1 ALVVAHNDTAH
12 PHVHI
17 AVNRVHP
24 ERGKA
29 WELDSYIGKGRGR
42 KVDQLHNE
50 RVQQYLEAAERQ
62 YGWER
67 VRGTYRSGPDLS
79 DERGPSRSEYHR
91 EQRKKK
97 QMDVFGMDP
106 EEFDTRS
113 VRLRALEVKDDLFYC
128 ESFQALDETL
138 DEQGLW
144 IQAKGQGAV
153 FTDGIHS
160 VKASDINRHLSG
172 PRLEEKF
179 GEDLG
184 AYIEERAR
192 HIDSELGYQKLAS
205 WTYEMEL
212 EELEQLA
219 HIKEGE
225 KEKAE
230 IKEKHFGFL
239 ESQFNAT
246 LKQLPAAFEQAY
258 EEGEKVYE
266 AFGDYL
272 NEQEGRVE
280 DAVAELVESTE
291 RCGVVRD
298 QSGIVAIDEVIREV
312 LAMRGQVKDYVKDI
326 SGDSYL
332 DKKKQLNVNVQKAKQ
347 ELRKVNKKIL
357 KHLKSDY
364 RDRLGG
370 RHAEEAQRTAKKG
383 AYKALSLHRRLEKVF
398 SGDGSKRDKELSTF
412 MGNVGLLMTRP
423 GRGSAQIVKQA
434 IKVASQEL
442 LKKGRGLE
450 RGR

>member
-1 ALVVAHNDTAH
+1 MTGSEVSLGSGFGNLLWYLTEYEPERVRFIETYNLSSDKATIAAREMEWVAGKSSRCQQPLYHTSLNWHPQDGPTEEQMRKVAEGYLGHMGLEEHQALVVAHNDTAH

-29 WELDSYIGKGRGR
+29 WELDSDIGKGRGR

-50 RVQQYLEAAERQ
+50 RVQQYVEAAERQ

-79 DERGPSRSEYHR
+79 DERGPSQSEYHR

-153 FTDGIHS
+153 FTDGSHS

-230 IKEKHFGFL
+230 
-239 ESQFNAT
+239 
-246 LKQLPAAFEQAY
+246 
-258 EEGEKVYE
+258 
-266 AFGDYL
+266 
-272 NEQEGRVE
+272 
-280 DAVAELVESTE
+280 
-291 RCGVVRD
+291 
-298 QSGIVAIDEVIREV
+298 
-312 LAMRGQVKDYVKDI
+312 
-326 SGDSYL
+326 
-332 DKKKQLNVNVQKAKQ
+332 
-347 ELRKVNKKIL
+347 
-357 KHLKSDY
+357 
-364 RDRLGG
+364 
-370 RHAEEAQRTAKKG
+370 
-383 AYKALSLHRRLEKVF
+383 
-398 SGDGSKRDKELSTF
+398 
-412 MGNVGLLMTRP
+412 
-423 GRGSAQIVKQA
+423 
-434 IKVASQEL
+434 
-442 LKKGRGLE
+442 
-450 RGR
+450 